1 LSLNPSLVAT
11 SDDGGL
17 TMAAAAKR
25 IEIGE
30 QERAK
35 LERIVRA
42 ATSEARMVARARIVL
57 EAGEGCSAAQI
68 AQRVGCSANT
78 AQKWR
83 ARFERHGLSGLRDLP
98 RPGKPLV
105 HDQATRARLIAKA
118 CTRPEPTESGA
129 RRARWTYRELAAKV
143 GISRS
148 QTHAILRQAE
158 IKPHLLEQWVI
169 TDFAQPEFEE
179 RAGEICG
186 LYLDPPENTLVVSID
201 EKTGIQAKGLV
212 RPDVQARPRAHARRD
227 NEYKRNG
234 TQNLFAALQVHSG
247 EVAAMPSKTRNRFD
261 LIRFLD
267 QLEAEIP
274 NVEGRRVIA
283 ITDNLSTR
291 TTEEVEQWLAEHPR
305 WRFCFTP
312 KHASWLNQ
320 IEIFFSILARRL
332 LKHGHF
338 DSETDLAEQ
347 MLAFVEHYNLTAK
360 PFAWTYTGKV
370 LVA

>member
-1 LSLNPSLVAT
+1 
-11 SDDGGL
+11 
-17 TMAAAAKR
+17 MAAAAKR
-25 IEIGE
+25 IEIAE
-30 QERAK
+30 DDRAQ

-42 ATSEARMVARARIVL
+42 ATSEARMVERARIVL
-57 EAGEGCSAAQI
+57 EAGEGRSAAQI
-68 AQRVGCSANT
+68 ARRVGCSANT

-83 ARFERHGLSGLRDLP
+83 ARFERHGLAGLRDLP
-98 RPGKPLV
+98 RPGKPLL
-105 HDQATRARLIAKA
+105 HDQAARARLIAKA
-118 CTRPEPTESGA
+118 CTRPTPTCSGA
-129 RRARWTYRELAAKV
+129 RRQRWTYRELAEQV

-169 TDFAQPEFEE
+169 TDFSQPAFEQ

-186 LYLDPPENTLVVSID
+186 LYLDPPENALVVSID
-201 EKTGIQAKGLV
+201 EKTGIQAKGLM
-212 RPDVQARPRAHARRD
+212 RPDVEARPGTPARRD
-227 NEYKRNG
+227 NEYQRNG
-234 TQNLFAALQVHSG
+234 TQNLFAALRVHSG
-247 EVAAMPSKTRNRFD
+247 EVTTMPSKTRNRFD

-274 NVEGRRVIA
+274 HIEGRHVIA

-291 TTEEVEQWLAEHPR
+291 TTNEVEQWLADHPR

-320 IEIFFSILARRL
+320 VEIFFSILARRL

-347 MLAFVEHYNLTAK
+347 MLTFVEHYNLTAR
-360 PFAWTYTGKV
+360 PFAWTYTGK
-370 LVA
+370 LLAA

>member
-1 LSLNPSLVAT
+1 MLPSSLNPLLVAS
-11 SDDGGL
+11 SDDGGG

-30 QERAK
+30 EERAQ

-42 ATSEARMVARARIVL
+42 ATSEARMVERARIVL
-57 EAGEGCSAAQI
+57 QAGQGCSAAQI
-68 AQRVGCSANT
+68 GRRVGCSANT

-83 ARFERHGLSGLRDLP
+83 ARFERHRLTGLRDLP
-98 RPGKPLV
+98 RPGKPLL

-129 RRARWTYRELAAKV
+129 RRERWTYRELAAKV

-158 IKPHLLEQWVI
+158 IKPHLLEQWLL

-212 RPDVQARPRAHARRD
+212 RCDVQARAGAPARRD

-234 TQNLFAALQVHSG
+234 TQNLFAALQIHSG

-274 NVEGRRVIA
+274 DVEGRRVIA
-283 ITDNLSTR
+283 ITDNGDERRAARGVPWWASVTGSSRRADRRGGDPHRPTR
-291 TTEEVEQWLAEHPR
+291 RRIEPRTIAESKCVSAIRLA
-305 WRFCFTP
+305 
-312 KHASWLNQ
+312 
-320 IEIFFSILARRL
+320 ARQCSR
-332 LKHGHF
+332 
-338 DSETDLAEQ
+338 
-347 MLAFVEHYNLTAK
+347 
-360 PFAWTYTGKV
+360 
-370 LVA
+370 

>member
-42 ATSEARMVARARIVL
+42 ATSQARMVARARIVL
-57 EAGEGCSAAQI
+57 QAGEGCSAAEI
-68 AQRVGCSANT
+68 ARRVGCSANT

-83 ARFERHGLSGLRDLP
+83 ARFERQGLTGLRDLP

-179 RAGEICG
+179 RAGEVCG

-212 RPDVQARPRAHARRD
+212 RPDVQARPGAPARRD

-274 NVEGRRVIA
+274 DVEGRRVIA

-320 IEIFFSILARRL
+320 IEIFFSILSRRL

>member
-1 LSLNPSLVAT
+1 
-11 SDDGGL
+11 
-17 TMAAAAKR
+17 MAAAAKR

-30 QERAK
+30 DDRAQ

-42 ATSEARMVARARIVL
+42 ATSEARMLERARIVL
-57 EAGEGCSAAQI
+57 EAGEGRSAAQI
-68 AQRVGCSANT
+68 ARRLGCSANT

-83 ARFERHGLSGLRDLP
+83 ARFERHGLAGLRDLP
-98 RPGKPLV
+98 RPGKPLL
-105 HDQATRARLIAKA
+105 HDQAARARLIAKA
-118 CTRPEPTESGA
+118 CTRPTPTCSGA
-129 RRARWTYRELAAKV
+129 RRQRWTYRELAEQV

-169 TDFAQPEFEE
+169 TDFAQPEFEQ
-179 RAGEICG
+179 RAGEVCG
-186 LYLDPPENTLVVSID
+186 LYLDPPENALVVSID

-212 RPDVQARPRAHARRD
+212 RPDVEARAGTPARRD
-227 NEYKRNG
+227 NEYQRNG
-234 TQNLFAALQVHSG
+234 TQNLFAALRVHSG
-247 EVAAMPSKTRNRFD
+247 EVTTMPSKTRNRFD

-274 NVEGRRVIA
+274 HTEGRHVIA

-291 TTEEVEQWLAEHPR
+291 TTSEVEQWLADHPR

-320 IEIFFSILARRL
+320 VEIFFAILARRL

-370 LVA
+370 LAR